1 MKTYNRK
8 CRLLKKALAVTLS
21 ACLVLTMAVP
31 TFAAT
36 KTYPSTGDT
45 TINYLVIG
53 DSMSNGYCL
62 DGYTGE
68 KAGWNNVPAGIYGEV
83 FAEYLKGKGYTV
95 NLSQYAMA
103 SMRSQDLRYILDP
116 TYERDT
122 YGNNISINTLNAV
135 KDDYVQAVKDAD
147 IISMALAMNDLGTF
161 VAFRFKEMVF
171 PGGSDAYKDIQIEN
185 LIRQENAEEFNKYKT
200 LILDYLKSALG
211 SDYEEIVDS
220 AVEPLVDAMVYG
232 LLSFMKNFSE
242 DMDLLRQNNPDA
254 TIIAYGT
261 MNSLEGKK
269 MKFDVDGR
277 QVVLDLGKLYGIILG
292 LADTYM
298 QADIATSGDENSFY
312 VPVPAFE
319 ILVSELGRLDKN
331 KVNFE
336 SPMEE
341 GLLDSVV
348 EIFGGAINDIAA
360 GAFNKDGIRQAVTAY
375 ISGWLDPAG
384 ATSQAEIE
392 QIAGAKMLA
401 QIYLGIRDAVIDV
414 APMNTMNGSDLIGA
428 LSKVDETL
436 GNVAY
441 DITEGKSA
449 EELAKMVLEDTEE
462 TFRAN
467 VTKALEKDGIK
478 DALFIFDLCIASNG
492 MGAHPS
498 LAGHNAMGKRL
509 IDSYETFLTAG
520 RLSGTVTDTVSSI
533 TGNLIDSFYGIL
545 KKISGSDGEN
555 PQEGNDSS
563 LISSL
568 TKTVSSIISN
578 PGEGGTLIIGSL
590 GSTAKVFSELAEKYI
605 QAAAEAAEKDKETEL
620 PEFTL
625 TFNTNG
631 GSVISPITD
640 VQDKSIDLSAY
651 VPTKEGYVF
660 EGWYSDSGLT
670 QRVVAAIL
678 TEDMT
683 VYAKWTEAGADDPQ
697 DDPQD
702 DPVDPYVNP
711 FVDVSAGDYFYEPV
725 LWAVENGITTGTS
738 ARTFSPESP
747 CTRGQAVTFLWRAA
761 GQPEPR
767 VVSVRFADVTNQ
779 DYYAKAVAWAVEEGI
794 TTGTSATTFSPDAE
808 CTRAQIVTFL
818 HRAKGSPAAYK
829 TLPFTD
835 VSPDDYFYNAVAW
848 AVEEGITTGT
858 SRTTFSP
865 YASCTRGQIVTF
877 LYRAK

>member
-1 MKTYNRK
+1 MKKRHV
-8 CRLLKKALAVTLS
+8 RLMKKAAAVTLS
-21 ACLVLTMAVP
+21 ICMVLTMAVP

-36 KTYPSTGDT
+36 KTYPATGDK

-103 SMRSQDLRYILDP
+103 SMRSQDLRCILDP
-116 TYERDT
+116 TFERDT
-122 YGNNISINTLNAV
+122 YGNNLSMNTINEVRA
-135 KDDYVQAVKDAD
+135 DYVQAVKDAD

-171 PGGSDAYKDIQIEN
+171 PGGSDAYKDLQIEN
-185 LIRQENAEEFNKYKT
+185 LIRKENADEFNKYKT
-200 LILDYLKSALG
+200 LLLDYIKSVLG
-211 SDYEEIVDS
+211 SDYEKIVDD

-242 DMDLLRQNNPDA
+242 DMDLLREKNPNA
-254 TIIAYGT
+254 VLIAYGT

-269 MKFDVDGR
+269 MKFDVGGR
-277 QVVLDLGKLYGIILG
+277 TVVLDLGALYGFLLG

-298 QADIATSGDENSFY
+298 QADIAASGDGNSFY
-312 VPVPAFE
+312 VPAPSFE
-319 ILVSELGRLDKN
+319 ILVSELGRLNKN
-331 KVNFE
+331 KVDFT

-348 EIFGGAINDIAA
+348 EIFGGAINGIAG
-360 GAFNKDGIRQAVTAY
+360 GAFNKEGIKNAVTAY

-392 QIAGAKMLA
+392 QIAEAKMLA

-441 DITEGKSA
+441 DITERKSA
-449 EELAKMVLEDTEE
+449 EVLAKMVLEDTEE

-498 LAGHNAMGKRL
+498 VAGHEAMGKRL
-509 IDSYETFLTAG
+509 IERYETFLTAG

-555 PQEGNDSS
+555 PQEDNDSS

-568 TKTVSSIISN
+568 TKTISSVISN
-578 PGEGGTLIIGSL
+578 PGEGGGLIIGSL
-590 GSTAKVFSELAEKYI
+590 GSTAKIFSELAEKYI
-605 QAAAEAAEKDKETEL
+605 QAAVEAAENDKETAL
-620 PEFTL
+620 PEFIL
-625 TFNTNG
+625 TFDTNG
-631 GSVISPITD
+631 GSDIAPITD
-640 VQDKSIDLSAY
+640 VQDTSIDLSDY
-651 VPTKEGYVF
+651 VPTKEGCVF

-678 TEDMT
+678 TENMT
-683 VYAKWTEAGADDPQ
+683 VYAKWTEAEAEDPQ
-697 DDPQD
+697 EDSQD
-702 DPVDPYVNP
+702 DSVVPGIIS
-711 FVDVSAGDYFYEPV
+711 FADVTSADYFYRPV
-725 LWAVENGITTGTS
+725 LWAVEKGITTGTS
-738 ARTFSPESP
+738 AITFSPNEP

-761 GQPEPR
+761 GKPDPR
-767 VVSVRFADVTNQ
+767 IGSAGFSDVINT
-779 DYYAKAVAWAVEEGI
+779 DYYAKAVAWAVEKGI
-794 TTGTSATTFSPDAE
+794 TTGTSPTTFSPNE
-808 CTRAQIVTFL
+808 PCTRAQIVTFL
-818 HRAKGSPAAYK
+818 YRGSGTTVHSGA
-829 TLPFTD
+829 TPFVD
-835 VSPDDYFYNAVAW
+835 VNANDYFAKAVNW
-848 AVEEGITTGT
+848 AVSERITTGT
-858 SRTTFSP
+858 SPTTFSP
-865 YASCTRGQIVTF
+865 NEKCTRGQIVTF
-877 LYRAK
+877 LYRFAN